1 MQARAAFLFRQ
12 GQIHRPSFARQ
23 LTPVRSRLRHLWLLS
38 ILLSACATQP
48 AYGPLPLASAVDL
61 DRFMG
66 DWYVI
71 ANIPTFLER
80 DAYHAIERYE
90 RAPDGTIA
98 TTFTFRKG
106 AANGPLKTYHPRGFV
121 QDTSTNA
128 IWGMQFVWP
137 IKADYRILYV
147 SSDYRY
153 TIIGR
158 EKRDYAW
165 VMARTPVIPDAD
177 LADLIARL
185 VAAGYDRG
193 AIRQVPQPTL
203 DPM

>member
-1 MQARAAFLFRQ
+1 MQARAAFFFRNAWSYR
-12 GQIHRPSFARQ
+12 HRSVHGGLVVGSLLGRLGL
-23 LTPVRSRLRHLWLLS
+23 LTL
-38 ILLSACATQP
+38 LLSACATQP
-48 AYGPLPLASAVDL
+48 AQSPLPLASAVDL

-90 RAPDGTIA
+90 RAADGTIA

-106 AANGPLKTYHPRGFV
+106 AADGPIKTYHPRGFV
-121 QDTSTNA
+121 QDTTTNA
-128 IWGMQFVWP
+128 VWGMQFVWP

-153 TIIGR
+153 TLIGR
-158 EKRDYAW
+158 ERRDYAW
-165 VMARTPVIPDAD
+165 IMARTPTIPEAD
-177 LADLIARL
+177 LAELIDRL
-185 VAAGYDRG
+185 VAAGYDRSM
-193 AIRQVPQPTL
+193 IRLVPQPRS
-203 DPM
+203 

>member
-1 MQARAAFLFRQ
+1 M
-12 GQIHRPSFARQ
+12 
-23 LTPVRSRLRHLWLLS
+23 LS
-38 ILLSACATQP
+38 LLLSACATQP
-48 AYGPLPLASAVDL
+48 AHGPLPLAPAVDL

-90 RAPDGTIA
+90 RAADGSIA

-106 AANGPLKTYHPRGFV
+106 AADGPLKTYHPRGFV
-121 QDTSTNA
+121 RDTATNA
-128 IWGMQFVWP
+128 VWGMQFVWP

-147 SSDYRY
+147 SPDYRY

-165 VMARTPVIPDAD
+165 VMARTSVIPDAD
-177 LADLIARL
+177 LADLINRL

-193 AIRQVPQPTL
+193 AIRQVPQPAL